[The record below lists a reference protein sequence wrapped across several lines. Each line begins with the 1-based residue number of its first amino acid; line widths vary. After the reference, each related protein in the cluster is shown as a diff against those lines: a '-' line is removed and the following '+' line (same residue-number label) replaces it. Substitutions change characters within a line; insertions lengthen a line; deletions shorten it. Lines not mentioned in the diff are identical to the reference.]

1 MAVPNAID
9 RNNSATIWVRKI
21 SGASLVASDRLT
33 GEISS
38 SATVKTNSTP
48 IRPSSGALFG
58 TVLAIGMNSRN
69 ATPIT
74 MTPAANLIGVGGCRS
89 PILVQIQAK
98 TRDRIITNTGL
109 IDCTQLTGISQP
121 KMSRLSCLSEYSVT
135 TVNCCWYSDQN
146 TALTRNI
153 GMNEY
158 TRRRS
163 VAVIFLLLRMTAK

>member
-1 MAVPNAID
+1 M
-9 RNNSATIWVRKI
+9 
-21 SGASLVASDRLT
+21 
-33 GEISS
+33 
-38 SATVKTNSTP
+38 
-48 IRPSSGALFG
+48 
-58 TVLAIGMNSRN
+58 
-69 ATPIT
+69 
-74 MTPAANLIGVGGCRS
+74 IGVGGCRS
-89 PILVQIQAK
+89 PILVQIQAN

-146 TALTRNI
+146 TALTMNI

-163 VAVIFLLLRMTAK
+163 IVVIFLLLRITAK